1 MTKAGVLAALALGL
15 LGAAMMPVAAG
26 ASSAPKV
33 VPLGPA
39 LATSLPV
46 YSAYYDG
53 HKDTFVVTDVS
64 NRAQATA
71 MHVNYSAALH
81 AVRGAPFQY
90 FVEGPAAPGQVS
102 VLGSEPGEV
111 DYNPLWEEIVVKWNP
126 GVSPVLLVRDD
137 QINALAK
144 QHKLTK
150 TDLHVVMNAPELTVG
165 S

>member
-1 MTKAGVLAALALGL
+1 MTRVGACVASALVVLGVAALPL
-15 LGAAMMPVAAG
+15 VAG

-39 LATSLPV
+39 LSTALPV
-46 YSAYYDG
+46 YTAYYDG

-64 NRAQATA
+64 NRAQAAA

-81 AVRGAPFQY
+81 AVKAAPLQY
-90 FVEGPAAPGQVS
+90 FVEGPAAPGQLS
-102 VLGSEPGEV
+102 VLGSEPGEP

-137 QINALAK
+137 QIDTLAK

-150 TDLHVVMNAPELTVG
+150 TDLHVVMNAPEVSVG